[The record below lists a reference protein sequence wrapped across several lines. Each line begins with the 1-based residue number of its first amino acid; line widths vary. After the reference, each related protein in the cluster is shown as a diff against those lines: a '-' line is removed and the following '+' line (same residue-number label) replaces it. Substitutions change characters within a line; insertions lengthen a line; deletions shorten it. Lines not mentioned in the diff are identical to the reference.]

1 MSGTVIAVVD
11 LGSNSGRVSVFRPT
25 SLGHLEI
32 LADARAPLR
41 LAHDINEYGRIG
53 EEALARI
60 VEAVRDFL
68 AVARGA
74 GATRTVGVATSAIR
88 EAANGSEVVA
98 RIEAEAGLRVEVVE
112 GDREA
117 ALAFHGAVHGL
128 AVEAGLLFDVGGGSM
143 EISRFAAR
151 GMVRAWTLPLGSL
164 RLSDRFVTTDP
175 PSEEE
180 VSTLRKFVRETVEEA
195 RLPTLGP
202 DERLVGTGG
211 TVRNLARVDERRHRH
226 FIPHLHGYSLPADRL
241 AEVTALLLA
250 RKGAKRRS
258 TPGLNADRVDSIVGG
273 ALAVEGL
280 VEHIGANDVLV
291 SAQGLREGAAL
302 ATLGYGVMEPAA
314 VRSASLAAL
323 AERFTTWDR
332 ERASRRADVAGR
344 LQEALVPDAIAEDRE
359 ALTEAATVLDI
370 GRALDYYD
378 RFEEAANVLL
388 GADLAGYSNRH
399 LAMVA
404 SILLEAGGDGPG
416 KSFRTVLSKRDRD
429 WTQQAGLILA
439 LAEEIDRRTAPG
451 DRADAAC
458 TIGSKEA
465 MIRAPALA
473 AWQPRIVEER
483 FRRVFRRRLR
493 IEGAK

>member
-1 MSGTVIAVVD
+1 VSATVIAVVD

-25 SLGHLEI
+25 PLGHLEI

-88 EAANGSEVVA
+88 EADNGAEVVA
-98 RIEAEAGLRVEVVE
+98 RIEAQAGLRVDVVE

-117 ALAFHGAVHGL
+117 AYAFHGAVHGL

-143 EISRFAAR
+143 EISRFTAR

-175 PSEEE
+175 PSDEET
-180 VSTLRKFVRETVEEA
+180 STLRKFVWETLEEA
-195 RLPTLGP
+195 RLPDLGP

-241 AEVTALLLA
+241 AQVTALLLA
-250 RKGAKRRS
+250 RRAAKRRS

-273 ALAVEGL
+273 AVAVEGL
-280 VEHIGANDVLV
+280 VDHVGASDVLV

-302 ATLGYGVMEPAA
+302 ATLGYGVMEPAE
-314 VRSASLAAL
+314 VRRASLSAL
-323 AERFTTWDR
+323 VERFTTWDER
-332 ERASRRADVAGR
+332 RASRRAEIAER
-344 LQEALVPDAIAEDRE
+344 LQARLAPADDKDALVQ
-359 ALTEAATVLDI
+359 AATVLDI

-378 RFEEAANVLL
+378 RFEEAATVLL
-388 GADLAGYSNRH
+388 GADVAGYTHHH
-399 LAMVA
+399 LALVA
-404 SILLEAGGDGPG
+404 AILMEAAGNGPG
-416 KSFRTVLSKRDRD
+416 KSFRAVLSKRDRD
-429 WTQQAGLILA
+429 WTRAAGVILA
-439 LAEEIDRRTAPG
+439 LAEEVDRRTPPG
-451 DRADAAC
+451 DRADVTC
-458 TIGSKEA
+458 QMGSKEA
-465 MIRAPALA
+465 IIEAPALA
-473 AWQPRIVEER
+473 AWQPRIWEER
-483 FRRVFRRRLR
+483 FRRAFRRRLVIGR
-493 IEGAK
+493 EK